1 MYTQKYLKIIDLPDG
16 TPKSAG
22 ADVPTPPPLSCR
34 IAFRRPGTDTSV
46 ANAEPFQMSDSPQ
59 QKQGPR
65 AAWTERS
72 GLRLLIVE
80 NERVRLGFWPEHGA
94 DLLEF
99 RHKAG
104 DLDVLWKNPQVS
116 PPRARALDQPHGGRS
131 EFYDVFHGGWFV
143 SLPNGFF
150 PADYYG
156 APLGCHGEIQSV
168 PWTAEILEQSA
179 ARVRV
184 RLTGR
189 SVRTPWELT
198 REVELTAG
206 ATSVR
211 MHERLTNRSAL
222 RLPAAWLHHPGFG
235 GPLIEGAELVTNA
248 RTVLTPPADRPELA
262 QLRPS
267 YRGKWPE
274 VPEQAGG
281 QMRDCSR
288 VPAAGSETEHVVHLT
303 DFTCGWGAVWNEA
316 RQLGFGLRWDEK
328 IFPYAWSW
336 AAGRG
341 HDTYPIWGQ
350 CHTITL
356 QPSTSPLL
364 PFARLLET
372 NQLLWVEGRASVET
386 SLTAGFTTARTEVL
400 AL

>member
-1 MYTQKYLKIIDLPDG
+1 
-16 TPKSAG
+16 
-22 ADVPTPPPLSCR
+22 
-34 IAFRRPGTDTSV
+34 
-46 ANAEPFQMSDSPQ
+46 MSDSHH
-59 QKQGPR
+59 KTHGPR
-65 AAWTERS
+65 AAWIDWA
-72 GLRLLIVE
+72 GLRLLVVE
-80 NERVRLGFWPEHGA
+80 NECVRVALWPGHGA
-94 DLLEF
+94 DVVEL
-99 RHKAG
+99 RHKG
-104 DLDVLWKNPQVS
+104 SDLDVLWKNPQVW

-131 EFYDVFHGGWFV
+131 EFYDGFHGGWFV

-156 APLGCHGEIQSV
+156 APLGCHGELQCV
-168 PWTAEILEQSA
+168 PWDAEILEQSD

-189 SVRTPWELT
+189 GVRTPWLLGREL
-198 REVELTAG
+198 ELRSG
-206 ATSVR
+206 EPVVR
-211 MHERLTNRSAL
+211 WHEHLTNRSAM

-267 YRGKWPE
+267 YRGAWPQ

-281 QMRDCSR
+281 KMRDCSR
-288 VPAAGSETEHVVHLT
+288 VPAAGSDTEHVVHLT
-303 DFTCGWGAVWNEA
+303 DFPFGWGAVWNEA
-316 RQLGFGLRWDEK
+316 RQLGFGLRWDEQV
-328 IFPYAWSW
+328 FPYAWSW

-341 HDTYPIWGQ
+341 HATYPIWGQ

-364 PFARLLET
+364 PFARLLDT
-372 NQLLWVEGRASVET
+372 DQLLWVEGGASVAT